1 MHSTISEGSTNGE
14 DPEVAILLV
23 QSYSP
28 YGELIDSAGTYV
40 TDYGFAPNKLGQAG
54 EMTDATT
61 GLVNLRARW
70 RELCVPERC
79 E

>member
-1 MHSTISEGSTNGE
+1 MRQVAGENTNEE
-14 DPEVAILLV
+14 DPGVAILLA

-28 YGELIDSAGTYV
+28 YGELIDSVGTYA
-40 TDYGFAPNKLGQAG
+40 TDYGFAPNKLGRAG

-70 RELCVPERC
+70 RELCAPERLG
-79 E
+79 